1 VDSAEPL
8 RRLLESEVQKEN
20 MRRTKIIATLGPAT
34 STPAALENL
43 IQTGVNVFRFN
54 MSHAPHDWVRTTA
67 RTIREICATLDQEV
81 GLLLDTQGPAIRT
94 GVVEKTID
102 LQVGDLVSFTVK
114 GQKGTEPIS
123 VDVNYPQLVDD
134 IEVGRIVIVDNGN
147 LRMQA
152 LEKRGPNELIC
163 RALNAGPMG
172 SRRHINLPGVKVNLP
187 ALTEKDYLD
196 LELAFECDMDF
207 IAMSFVREAADIEL
221 LRGLLKERNSHIRIV
236 AKIEDQLAVR
246 NLEEIIAACDGLMVA
261 RGDLGIEVPYEELPI
276 IQRRAVNL
284 CLAAVKPVI
293 VATHLLESM
302 IVNPSPTRAEITDI
316 ANAVFEHADA
326 TMLSG
331 ETTTGKY
338 PFECVEIMDRIA
350 GRIEQGKT
358 VETYV
363 NPLIP
368 KSAGQRMNAAA
379 VYLANETRSAGICVF
394 THSGKTARFIS
405 GLRPQ
410 AAPVFAFT
418 PNLNVCRSLSLHFG
432 VKAHVIPFS
441 DDPNDTLLRMMA
453 KLKQDKHVVPGDS
466 IVVVSDLV
474 VGKEVLH
481 AIHVHML

>member
-1 VDSAEPL
+1 
-8 RRLLESEVQKEN
+8 

-34 STPAALENL
+34 SSPAALEAL
-43 IQTGVNVFRFN
+43 ITQGVNIFRFN
-54 MSHAPHDWVRTTA
+54 MSHAPHDWVRATA
-67 RTIREICATLDQEV
+67 ASIRETSSRLGQEV
-81 GLLLDTQGPAIRT
+81 ALLLDTQGPAIRT
-94 GVVEKTID
+94 GVVEKTIE

-114 GQKGTEPIS
+114 GQKGTEPIT

-134 IEVGRIVIVDNGN
+134 IDVGRIVIVDNGN

-152 LEKRGPNELIC
+152 VEKRGPNELIC

-196 LELAFECDMDF
+196 IELAFECHMDY

-221 LRGLLKERNSHIRIV
+221 LRGLLKERQSHLRIV
-236 AKIEDQLAVR
+236 AKIEDQLAVL

-302 IVNPSPTRAEITDI
+302 ITNPSPTRAEITDI

-326 TMLSG
+326 IMLSG
-331 ETTTGKY
+331 ETTTGRY
-338 PFECVEIMDRIA
+338 PMECVEIMDRIA

-358 VETYV
+358 VGEYV
-363 NPLIP
+363 NPIVC
-368 KSAGQRMNAAA
+368 KSPSQRLNAAA

-394 THSGKTARFIS
+394 THTGKIARFMA

-418 PNLNVCRSLSLHFG
+418 PDLDVCRSLCLHFG
-432 VKAHVIPFS
+432 VRAHVIEFS
-441 DDPNDTLLRMMA
+441 NDPNETLIRMFA
-453 KLKQDKHVVPGDS
+453 QLLERRYAFPGDS

-481 AIHVHML
+481 AIHVHTLK